1 MGYRPKSLSFQNRCG
16 RHFHDLETV
25 ENLQHRSPRYHDRF
39 VFNKKN
45 RMSIIK
51 LSCDIVQ
58 ILISC
63 LEWNPLYIAQKNIAF
78 RNRSRVEWHISNSK
92 HHGMNRLSKGY
103 RTDFGIF
110 IVDFLV

>member
-1 MGYRPKSLSFQNRCG
+1 MGYRPKSLGIQNRCG

-25 ENLQHRSPRYHDRF
+25 ENLQHRSTRYHDRF

-58 ILISC
+58 ILI
-63 LEWNPLYIAQKNIAF
+63 LPLRCSPCPLVLKMLLLII
-78 RNRSRVEWHISNSK
+78 
-92 HHGMNRLSKGY
+92 LSVI
-103 RTDFGIF
+103 R
-110 IVDFLV
+110 